1 MYEQKEVQVRI
12 SITTVGYYQQIP
24 SLMSIITNTETNN
37 QSFWICYHAV
47 MLFLHG
53 VITKED
59 FDKIYKQQTLK
70 Q

>member
-1 MYEQKEVQVRI
+1 
-12 SITTVGYYQQIP
+12 
-24 SLMSIITNTETNN
+24 MSIINNTETNN
-37 QSFWICYHAV
+37 EPFWICYHAV

-70 Q
+70 QK